1 MDFLN
6 EDSNVLVFSL
16 LVEVFIA
23 SVSLKPCVLVLD
35 GIEELIG
42 IYGISGQ
49 KVTALKNYTS
59 FMKKSP
65 RFLYLICFYCV
76 VFLGISIILLLC
88 VLLDRYLPGIYS
100 FVSESKVC
108 GIPRHPERDYSSSL
122 VGQRTKRC

>member
-59 FMKKSP
+59 FMKKAP
-65 RFLYLICFYCV
+65 DFCI
-76 VFLGISIILLLC
+76 
-88 VLLDRYLPGIYS
+88 
-100 FVSESKVC
+100 
-108 GIPRHPERDYSSSL
+108 
-122 VGQRTKRC
+122 